1 MKFDFENLNENIYT
15 GDTQDWVN
23 MLSDFS
29 ELTEEII
36 FMFRNPVMFS
46 ENDRYDLLE
55 NFRKVCKCFA
65 NDNRATGTL
74 MKDLD
79 ING

>member
-1 MKFDFENLNENIYT
+1 MKIDFENLSETIYT

-29 ELTEEII
+29 ELTEEVI
-36 FMFRNPVMFS
+36 FMFN
-46 ENDRYDLLE
+46 ENERYELIE
-55 NFRKVCKCFA
+55 QFRQVCKCFA

-79 ING
+79 IEI

>member
-1 MKFDFENLNENIYT
+1 MKIDFKNLSENIYT

-36 FMFRNPVMFS
+36 FMFNNPVMFN
-46 ENDRYDLLE
+46 ENEKYELIE
-55 NFRKVCKCFA
+55 QFRQVCKCFA

-79 ING
+79 LNE

>member
-1 MKFDFENLNENIYT
+1 MKVDFDNLRHTIYT

-23 MLSDFS
+23 ILSDFS

-36 FMFRNPVMFS
+36 FMLRNPVMFT
-46 ENDRYDLLE
+46 ENDRYDLIE
-55 NFRKVCKCFA
+55 QFRQVCKCFS

-79 ING
+79 INE

>member
-1 MKFDFENLNENIYT
+1 MKIDFENLSENIYT

-29 ELTEEII
+29 ELTEEVI
-36 FMFRNPVMFS
+36 FMFNNPVMFK
-46 ENDRYDLLE
+46 ENEQYELIE
-55 NFRKVCKCFA
+55 QFRQVCKCFA

-79 ING
+79 IEV

>member
-1 MKFDFENLNENIYT
+1 MKIDFESLSENIYT

-36 FMFRNPVMFS
+36 FMLKNPVMFS
-46 ENDRYDLLE
+46 ENERYDLFE
-55 NFRKVCKCFA
+55 NFSKTCSIFA
-65 NDNRATGTL
+65 NDTRATGTL
-74 MKDLD
+74 MKILD
-79 ING
+79 IKL